1 MSQYSE
7 MMGSFIRTGN
17 YPMEANYVFDT
28 EADLRNFYEDDLNAT
43 TLHEGLLRVAK
54 KDNDGK
60 QSLFWV
66 VRDSNEDLVIEKL
79 ISDLDIDNINKL
91 LEDLQKQLDEEKEKL
106 ENEIK
111 ERKEADTE
119 IWGTEDKSEINEKLN
134 NILKISKAIEAL

>member
-1 MSQYSE
+1 

>member
-1 MSQYSE
+1 

-79 ISDLDIDNINKL
+79 ISDLDIDNINKQ